1 MAQDSAR
8 FSKAQGGISLK
19 VLFTGSGVLLVL
31 LVFLCLSHGSVRI
44 SVKDILTVVTGGQ
57 IQNLVWKNIILNLR
71 LPRIIT
77 AILAGSALGIGGLL
91 MQTLF
96 LNPLAGPFVLGINA
110 GASLGVALVILL
122 SGIAGFNS
130 FLAGLGLMAEMGM
143 VISATIGS
151 AVVIMS
157 VLVLARRI
165 ASKTVLLL
173 IGIMFGYAVSAIVSV
188 LIHFSMAERVQSF
201 MAWTFGS
208 FSTVSWNELKII
220 IPVIFISLAMAFPMA
235 KHLNALLM
243 GETYAASM
251 GVSVKKV
258 RYSVILVTSL
268 LAATVTAFC
277 GPVAFIGIAVPH
289 LARNMARTGDHRV
302 LIPLCIFM
310 GAIVALASDLIA
322 HLPGHGVVLPLNAV
336 TSLIGAPVVV
346 WVITRYQHVGR
357 S

>member
-1 MAQDSAR
+1 MARNS
-8 FSKAQGGISLK
+8 ISLHK
-19 VLFTGSGVLLVL
+19 PQENKRLKFLFAGSCTVF
-31 LVFLCLSHGSVRI
+31 VFLFFFGLSHGSVSI
-44 SVKDILTVVTGGQ
+44 PAKDVFIILTGGET
-57 IQNLVWKNIILNLR
+57 NNPVWNNIILDLR
-71 LPRIIT
+71 LPRIFT
-77 AILAGSALGIGGLL
+77 AMLAGSALGIGGLL

-122 SGIAGFNS
+122 SGIVGFSS
-130 FLAGLGLMAEMGM
+130 FLAGLDLMAEMGM
-143 VISATIGS
+143 VVSATAGS
-151 AVVIMS
+151 AIVIMS

-173 IGIMFGYAVSAIVSV
+173 IGIMFGYAVSALVSV
-188 LIHFSMAERVQSF
+188 LIHFSMAERVQTF

-208 FSTVSWNELKII
+208 FSTVSWKELKIMVPI
-220 IPVIFISLAMAFPMA
+220 ICVSLVLTLPLA
-235 KHLNALLM
+235 KQLNAFLM

-251 GVSVKKV
+251 GVSVRKV

-277 GPVAFIGIAVPH
+277 GPVAFLGIAVPH
-289 LARNMARTGDHRV
+289 LARNITRTGDHRI
-302 LIPLCIFM
+302 LIPMCILL

-322 HLPGHGVVLPLNAV
+322 HFPGHGVVLPLNAV
-336 TSLIGAPVVV
+336 TSLIGAPVVI